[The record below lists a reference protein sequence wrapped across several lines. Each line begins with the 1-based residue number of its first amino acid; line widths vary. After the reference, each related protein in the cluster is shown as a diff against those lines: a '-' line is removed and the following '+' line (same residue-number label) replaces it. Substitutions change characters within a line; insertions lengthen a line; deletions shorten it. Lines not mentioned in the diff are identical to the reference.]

1 MNELSGRMAWQISRR
16 ACRTVSP
23 RGQVQAVALPYS
35 VVRKEQIE
43 VLATVYNYVNE
54 TIRCNVYVYG
64 AEGVCTGTQEGERSE
79 RRTVSVNANSASSLS
94 FPVVPLREG
103 RFTIKVHAHCNQSS
117 GHSAS
122 TDDVVEKELHVV
134 PEGVPVEKVVAVQID
149 PDSARK
155 RAAQRSTTD
164 VYDDSVDP
172 VTNQQTISVNLFPPS
187 DAVPGTRSSSLSLTG
202 NKLGPSAEETL
213 DLIEVLMR
221 KSTGSS
227 EEIDTLMAQTLHAL
241 DYLRRKNMTDHA
253 LEERGRR
260 YLTDGYQRQLSFWNE
275 TGFFSD
281 FENMTSESI
290 RLTAL
295 VTRTL
300 CKARQ
305 HINIDDSII
314 SSTIQWLK
322 RQEESIVTRGLYDT
336 MREAKIRD
344 VFVANRAFI
353 IVTFVE
359 CMPFI
364 EEKRL
369 AVEMEAVLHRLYLD
383 TRFLMVTNQ
392 HRRNGHAFALAAYA
406 TVRGHDKG
414 YHFAR
419 TLLRVML
426 VDDPLVQN
434 ARSTGID
441 KSSKTVE
448 GTSYALLALLAG
460 DANDNDTIQSL
471 VNWLNVYRPSFGTSS
486 LRHDSAVS
494 LQALMEFDLKFSERD
509 VDLMCNVTMSGQ
521 REFLQ
526 EHSDN
531 ARKCSGTP
539 AGGYS

>member
-1 MNELSGRMAWQISRR
+1 
-16 ACRTVSP
+16 
-23 RGQVQAVALPYS
+23 
-35 VVRKEQIE
+35 
-43 VLATVYNYVNE
+43 
-54 TIRCNVYVYG
+54 
-64 AEGVCTGTQEGERSE
+64 
-79 RRTVSVNANSASSLS
+79 
-94 FPVVPLREG
+94 
-103 RFTIKVHAHCNQSS
+103 
-117 GHSAS
+117 
-122 TDDVVEKELHVV
+122 
-134 PEGVPVEKVVAVQID
+134 
-149 PDSARK
+149 
-155 RAAQRSTTD
+155 
-164 VYDDSVDP
+164 
-172 VTNQQTISVNLFPPS
+172 
-187 DAVPGTRSSSLSLTG
+187 
-202 NKLGPSAEETL
+202 
-213 DLIEVLMR
+213 
-221 KSTGSS
+221 
-227 EEIDTLMAQTLHAL
+227 
-241 DYLRRKNMTDHA
+241 
-253 LEERGRR
+253 
-260 YLTDGYQRQLSFWNE
+260 
-275 TGFFSD
+275 
-281 FENMTSESI
+281 
-290 RLTAL
+290 
-295 VTRTL
+295 
-300 CKARQ
+300 
-305 HINIDDSII
+305 
-314 SSTIQWLK
+314 
-322 RQEESIVTRGLYDT
+322 RGLYDT

-392 HRRNGHAFALAAYA
+392 LRRNGHAFALAAYA

-521 REFLQ
+521 REFHKSIQ
-526 EHSDN
+526 ITPEN
-531 ARKCSGTP
+531 AAVRQQVDIRDRSGTLLVTANGTGSGLLSVRMKYNVLTP
-539 AGGYS
+539 PEL